1 MPRSPLA
8 PLPSLQKLALAL
20 RFSIIECMAKKRG
33 GGRRKKVQLR
43 KETIYTLFALGFVV
57 VGILQLLSFSKQGDV
72 LITVQQILEQN
83 FSTMQYLFPFV
94 FIFVGF
100 LFFRFKFFLSRPH
113 VTIGYILAFFS
124 LVGLLKTGAVGRHMF
139 QILSDILGNVG
150 SDLVYIAGVFVGLVV
165 FFDTSIDELL
175 QGLFAVLNAVPK
187 FIPSGAVSL
196 FKSKKPVK
204 GKELTIK
211 QLALDDA
218 PGPKINGKDKAI
230 FPSSKMEEK
239 DVVVKKKDQS
249 ELISDKLVTNVLE
262 NGMWENPPLSL
273 LSDSAGAK
281 AERGDVKRIAQ
292 VIEKTLESFGIAARV
307 AEVNLGPS
315 VTQYALEIALGTK
328 VSKITSLANDLAL
341 ATEAPSGQIRIE
353 APIPGRSLVG
363 IEIPNRSLEVVPL
376 RTMLSSQAMHKAKS
390 KLSVAM
396 GLDVSGSPVVADI
409 AKMPHVLIAGTTG
422 SGKSYLL
429 NAFICSFLFRASPQE
444 VKLILVDPKRVEFT
458 QYNGIPHLLTPVI
471 VEPEKIL
478 SALKWAMGEMERRYK
493 IFAERGVRNIDSYN
507 ELSGFQA
514 LPYVV
519 IVVDE
524 LADLM
529 MLAPVEVEDAIARL
543 AQMARATGIHLVIAT
558 QRPSVNVITGL
569 IKANIPTRIALNV
582 SSQIDSRVI
591 LDGPGAEKLLGRG
604 DMLYVPPDAAKPSR
618 IQGAYVSEKEVQ
630 RLVGY
635 LKEKAPEVNYTEEV
649 TQQQVSIKG
658 KGSGGMASSGGEGLD
673 NLFDDAVRVV
683 CQYDKASASLLQR
696 KLSVGYSRAAK
707 LLDQLEENGIIG
719 PAEGSKPR
727 DVLSKNADEVLAQ
740 VHGE

>member
-1 MPRSPLA
+1 
-8 PLPSLQKLALAL
+8 
-20 RFSIIECMAKKRG
+20 MAKKRG

-57 VGILQLLSFSKQGDV
+57 IGILQFLSFSRQGDV
-72 LITVQQILEQN
+72 LVTVQQMLEQN
-83 FSTMQYLFPFV
+83 FSSMQYLFPLV
-94 FIFVGF
+94 FTFMGF

-124 LVGLLKTGAVGRHMF
+124 LVGVLKSGAVGQHMF

-150 SDLVYIAGVFVGLVV
+150 ADLVYIAGVFVGLVV
-165 FFDTSIDELL
+165 FFDTSIDELM
-175 QGLFAVLNAVPK
+175 QGLLAILNTAPK
-187 FIPSGAVSL
+187 FVPSGAVSV
-196 FKSKKPVK
+196 FKTKKPVK

-211 QLALDDA
+211 QLSIADA
-218 PGPKINGKDKAI
+218 SEPKINDKNKTAV

-239 DVVVKKKDQS
+239 DVVVKKKDQA
-249 ELISDKLVTNVLE
+249 ELISGKLVTNVLE

-307 AEVNLGPS
+307 AEVNLGPA

-376 RTMLSSQAMHKAKS
+376 RTMLSSQVMQKAKS

-396 GLDVSGSPVVADI
+396 GLDVSGSPVIADI

-444 VKLILVDPKRVEFT
+444 IKLILVDPKRVEFT

-493 IFAERGVRNIDSYN
+493 LFAERGVRNIDSYN

-519 IVVDE
+519 IIVDE

-529 MLAPVEVEDAIARL
+529 MMAPVEVEDAIARL

-604 DMLYVPPDAAKPSR
+604 DMLYVPPDAAKPTR

-630 RLVGY
+630 RLVGF
-635 LKEKAPEVNYTEEV
+635 LKEKSPEVNYTEEV
-649 TQQQVSIKG
+649 TQQEVTMKG
-658 KGSGGMASSGGEGLD
+658 KGMGSSGGGEALD
-673 NLFDDAVRVV
+673 HLFDDAVRVV

-707 LLDQLEENGIIG
+707 ILDQLEENGIIG

-740 VHGE
+740 IHGE